1 VKRIPALIA
10 IVFGVAIIGFNP
22 NRWDWVILELPR
34 QHGIHVHDV
43 IGVALVALGVIS
55 LWRAPRAA
63 KR

>member
-10 IVFGVAIIGFNP
+10 IVVGVAIIGFNP